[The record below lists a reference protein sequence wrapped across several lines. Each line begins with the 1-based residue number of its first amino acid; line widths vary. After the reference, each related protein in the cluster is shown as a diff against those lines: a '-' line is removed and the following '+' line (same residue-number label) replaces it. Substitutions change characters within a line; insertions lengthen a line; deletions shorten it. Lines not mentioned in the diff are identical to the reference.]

1 MKKLLLTLGLFAG
14 VLSYAQA
21 WTGAGDQKL
30 QGGLNVWG
38 LGTGIAASY
47 DYGINSLI
55 SVGGGA
61 NVYFNEK
68 DDNPFIFGRIGFHLQ
83 ETLALPPELD
93 IYPGAN
99 VGVAG
104 RNFGLGVY
112 VGARYFFT
120 ENWGAF
126 VEAGNNG
133 SFGVSY
139 SF

>member
-21 WTGAGDQKL
+21 WKGAGDQKA
-30 QGGLNVWG
+30 QAGINVWG
-38 LGTGIAASY
+38 FGTGPTASY
-47 DYGINSLI
+47 DYGLSNLI

-61 NVYFNEK
+61 NVYFNE
-68 DDNPFIFGRIGFHLQ
+68 DEDNPFVFGRVGFHLQ
-83 ETLALPPELD
+83 EALALPSEID
-93 IYPGAN
+93 IYPGVN

-112 VGARYFFT
+112 LGARYFFT

-126 VEAGNNG
+126 IEAGNNG

>member
-1 MKKLLLTLGLFAG
+1 MKKILAIAAIN
-14 VLSYAQA
+14 LSVFGFSQA
-21 WTGAGDQKL
+21 WTGAGDQQA
-30 QGGLNVWG
+30 QGGINAWG
-38 LGTGIAASY
+38 FGTGPTSTY
-47 DYGINSLI
+47 DYGLTSLI
-55 SVGGGA
+55 SAGAGA

-68 DDNPFIFGRIGFHLQ
+68 DDNPFVFARVGFHLQ
-83 ETLALPPELD
+83 ETLALPAELD

-104 RNFGLGVY
+104 RNFGLAVY
-112 VGARYFFT
+112 IGARYFFT

>member
-1 MKKLLLTLGLFAG
+1 MKKILAIAAIN
-14 VLSYAQA
+14 LSVFGFSQA
-21 WTGAGDQKL
+21 WTGAGDQKA
-30 QGGLNVWG
+30 QAGINVWG
-38 LGTGIAASY
+38 FGTGPTASY
-47 DYGINSLI
+47 DYGLNSLI
-55 SVGGGA
+55 SVGAGA

-68 DDNPFIFGRIGFHLQ
+68 DDNPFVFARVGFHLQ

-112 VGARYFFT
+112 IGARYFFT

>member
-1 MKKLLLTLGLFAG
+1 MKKILATVAINLGVFG
-14 VLSYAQA
+14 FSQA
-21 WTGAGDQKL
+21 WTGAGDQKA
-30 QGGLNVWG
+30 QAGINAWG
-38 LGTGIAASY
+38 LGTGIAATY

-55 SVGGGA
+55 SIGAGG
-61 NVYFNEK
+61 NVYFNAK

-93 IYPGAN
+93 LYPGAN
-99 VGVAG
+99 IGIAG

-112 VGARYFFT
+112 LGARYFFT
-120 ENWGAF
+120 PNWGAF
-126 VEAGNNG
+126 IEAGNNG

>member
-1 MKKLLLTLGLFAG
+1 MKKLLLTLGLFTG
-14 VLSYAQA
+14 ILSYAQA
-21 WTGAGDQKL
+21 WKGAGDQKL
-30 QGGLNVWG
+30 QGGLNIWG
-38 LGTGIAASY
+38 LGTGIATSY

-68 DDNPFIFGRIGFHLQ
+68 DDNPFVFGRVGFHLQ
-83 ETLALPPELD
+83 ETLALPSEID
-93 IYPGAN
+93 IYPGVN
-99 VGVAG
+99 IGIAG
-104 RNFGLGVY
+104 KDFGLGVY

-126 VEAGNNG
+126 IEAGNNG

>member
-21 WTGAGDQKL
+21 WTGAGDQKA

-83 ETLALPPELD
+83 KTLALPPELD

>member
-1 MKKLLLTLGLFAG
+1 MKKLLLTLGLFTG
-14 VLSYAQA
+14 ILSYAQA
-21 WTGAGDQKL
+21 WKGAGDQKL
-30 QGGLNVWG
+30 QGGLNIWG

-68 DDNPFIFGRIGFHLQ
+68 DDNPFVFGRVGFHLQ
-83 ETLALPPELD
+83 ETLALPSEID
-93 IYPGAN
+93 IYPGVN
-99 VGVAG
+99 IGIAG
-104 RNFGLGVY
+104 KDFGLGVY

-126 VEAGNNG
+126 IEAGNNG

>member
-1 MKKLLLTLGLFAG
+1 MKKILAIAAIN
-14 VLSYAQA
+14 LSVFGFSQA
-21 WTGAGDQKL
+21 WTGAGDQKA
-30 QGGLNVWG
+30 QGGLNDWG
-38 LGTGIAASY
+38 FGSGPTATY
-47 DYGINSLI
+47 DYGLTSLI
-55 SVGGGA
+55 SVGAGA

-68 DDNPFIFGRIGFHLQ
+68 DDNPFVFARVGFHLQ
-83 ETLALPPELD
+83 ETLALPAELD

-104 RNFGLGVY
+104 RNFGLAVY
-112 VGARYFFT
+112 IGARYFFT

>member
-1 MKKLLLTLGLFAG
+1 MKKILAIAAINLSVFAF
-14 VLSYAQA
+14 SQA
-21 WTGAGDQKL
+21 WTGAGDQKA
-30 QGGLNVWG
+30 QAGINVWG
-38 LGTGIAASY
+38 FGTGPTASY
-47 DYGINSLI
+47 DYGLNSLI
-55 SVGGGA
+55 SVGAGA

-68 DDNPFIFGRIGFHLQ
+68 DDNPFVFARVGFHLQ

-112 VGARYFFT
+112 IGARYFFT

>member
-1 MKKLLLTLGLFAG
+1 MKKILAIAAIN
-14 VLSYAQA
+14 LSVFGFSQA
-21 WTGAGDQKL
+21 WTGAGDQKA
-30 QGGLNVWG
+30 QGGINAWG
-38 LGTGIAASY
+38 FGTGPTATY
-47 DYGINSLI
+47 DYGLTSLI
-55 SVGGGA
+55 SVGAGA

-68 DDNPFIFGRIGFHLQ
+68 DDNPFVFARVGFHLQ
-83 ETLALPPELD
+83 ETWALPAELD

-104 RNFGLGVY
+104 RNFGLAVHI
-112 VGARYFFT
+112 GARYFFT

>member
-1 MKKLLLTLGLFAG
+1 MKKIFALMAINLGVFG
-14 VLSYAQA
+14 FSQA
-21 WTGAGDQKL
+21 WTGAGDQKA
-30 QGGLNVWG
+30 QGGINAWG
-38 LGTGIAASY
+38 FGTGIAASY
-47 DYGINSLI
+47 DYGLTDLI
-55 SVGGGA
+55 SVGAGA

-68 DDNPFIFGRIGFHLQ
+68 EDNPFIFGRVGFHLQ

-112 VGARYFFT
+112 IGARYFFT

-133 SFGVSY
+133 TFGVSY

>member
-1 MKKLLLTLGLFAG
+1 MKNLLLTIGLLAG

-21 WTGAGDQKL
+21 WTGAGDQKA
-30 QGGLNVWG
+30 QAGLNVWG
-38 LGTGIAASY
+38 FGTGPTATY
-47 DYGINSLI
+47 DYGLSNLI

-61 NVYFNEK
+61 NVYFNE
-68 DDNPFIFGRIGFHLQ
+68 DEDNPFIFGRIGFHLQ
-83 ETLALPPELD
+83 EALALPSEID
-93 IYPGAN
+93 VYPGVN
-99 VGVAG
+99 VGMAG

-112 VGARYFFT
+112 LGARYFFT

-126 VEAGNNG
+126 IEAGNNG

>member
-1 MKKLLLTLGLFAG
+1 MKKILAMAAIN
-14 VLSYAQA
+14 LSGFGFAQA
-21 WTGAGDQKL
+21 WTGAGDQKA
-30 QGGLNVWG
+30 QGGINAWG
-38 LGTGIAASY
+38 FGTGPTATY
-47 DYGINSLI
+47 DYGLTSLI
-55 SVGGGA
+55 SVGAGA

-68 DDNPFIFGRIGFHLQ
+68 DDNPFVFARVGFHLQ
-83 ETLALPPELD
+83 ETLALPAELD

-104 RNFGLGVY
+104 RNFGLAVY
-112 VGARYFFT
+112 IGARYFFT

>member
-68 DDNPFIFGRIGFHLQ
+68 DDNPFIFGRVGFHLQ

-112 VGARYFFT
+112 VGARYFFA

>member
-1 MKKLLLTLGLFAG
+1 MKKIFAIVASNLGGFRF
-14 VLSYAQA
+14 SQA
-21 WTGAGDQKL
+21 WSGAGDQKL

-38 LGTGIAASY
+38 FGTGIAASY

-99 VGVAG
+99 IGVAG

-112 VGARYFFT
+112 IGARYFFT

-133 SFGVSY
+133 SLGVSY

>member
-1 MKKLLLTLGLFAG
+1 MKKIFAI
-14 VLSYAQA
+14 VAINLSVFGFSQA
-21 WTGAGDQKL
+21 WTGAGDQKA
-30 QGGLNVWG
+30 QAGINAWG
-38 LGTGIAASY
+38 FGTGPTATY
-47 DYGINSLI
+47 DYGLNSLI
-55 SVGGGA
+55 SVGAGA

-68 DDNPFIFGRIGFHLQ
+68 DDNPFVFARVGFHLQ

-112 VGARYFFT
+112 IGARYFFT